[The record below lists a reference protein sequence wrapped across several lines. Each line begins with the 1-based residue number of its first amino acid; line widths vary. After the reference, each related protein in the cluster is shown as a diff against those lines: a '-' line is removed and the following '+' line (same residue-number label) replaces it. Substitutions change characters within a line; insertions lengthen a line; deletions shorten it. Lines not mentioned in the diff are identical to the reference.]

1 MYLKIL
7 AFDLDG
13 TLTESDNVSEYVK
26 AMLSKV
32 KNGGFVVLLVTG
44 RRLKA
49 IPDITFFE
57 HICETIIAEN
67 GAVLYFPNNNT
78 VSLPFGELAVD
89 VKKQLLDLKIPLEVG
104 MAIVATWTP
113 HDREVI
119 EVLTKTGYAAS
130 VEYNKG
136 AVMIL
141 PPGAS
146 KGTGLRI
153 ALHDLGYSPH
163 NLIAFGDAQNDRSL
177 FEQAELSVAVANASS
192 EIKELA
198 NITLTKPNGTG
209 IYDFLEGLLE
219 DRIPLH
225 RTKPRLQ
232 LSFGKRNDKP
242 FYLDSVSLLNGN
254 VGFAGSTRS
263 GKSWLAGLLV
273 EQLLK
278 AEYQVCLI
286 DPEGDYHGIRA
297 FPQTI
302 LLGGTNDHILPVGD
316 VITLIEYSNLSVIV
330 DLSQCPIERKLGYVE
345 DLLQTLYSMRKKH
358 GKPHWILVDE
368 AQYFCPEN
376 GGNLTELIAN
386 NLKGGGMGLISYQ
399 LSQIAPVVLD
409 AINHWM
415 ITSLKDPS
423 EMELLKSAMNKT
435 AEPVDDKKIES
446 LVSGQAFVA
455 MDNASLVEEI
465 EPGVVEY
472 SRIRRMMPHVRHL
485 HKYLRAPLPESK
497 RFYFHLNGSA
507 KGVKPAAS
515 LWEFSEILSHLPID
529 TIQYHLKNED
539 FERWLTGT
547 MHDWELAK
555 RIRKLTKRDMPGEKR
570 RQELSELVKA
580 RFVELEQLI

>member
-13 TLTESDNVSEYVK
+13 TLTESDNISEEIK
-26 AMLSKV
+26 NMLSRV
-32 KNGGFVVLLVTG
+32 KNEGFIVLLVTG

-57 HICETIIAEN
+57 DICEAIIAEN
-67 GAVLYFPNNNT
+67 GAILYFPGNDT

-89 VKKQLLDLKIPLEVG
+89 VKKQLLDLDIPVEVG

-119 EVLTKTGYAAS
+119 EILTKTGYAAS

-153 ALHDLGYSPH
+153 ALHDLGHSPH

-177 FEQAELSVAVANASS
+177 FEQGELTVAVDNASS
-192 EIKELA
+192 EIKA
-198 NITLTKPNGTG
+198 IADVVLTKPNGTG
-209 IYDFLEGLLE
+209 VCNFLEGLLE
-219 DRIPLH
+219 DRIPVH

-232 LSFGKRNDKP
+232 LSFGKRDEKP

-263 GKSWLAGLLV
+263 GKSWLAGFLV

-302 LLGGTNDHILPVGD
+302 LLGGTNDRILPVGD
-316 VITLIEYSNLSVIV
+316 VITLIEYSNLSVIL
-330 DLSQCPIERKLGYVE
+330 DLSQYPVERKLVYVE
-345 DLLQTLYSMRKKH
+345 ELLRALYSIRKKY
-358 GKPHWILVDE
+358 GKPHWILLDE
-368 AQYFCPEN
+368 AQYFCPEK
-376 GGNLTELIAN
+376 GGNLTDLIAN

-415 ITSLKDPS
+415 ITGLKDPL
-423 EMELLKSAMNKT
+423 EMKLLKNVM
-435 AEPVDDKKIES
+435 DKPIEESDYKKMES
-446 LVSGQAFVA
+446 LVNGQAFVA
-455 MDNASLVEEI
+455 MGNASLAEAI
-465 EPGVVEY
+465 APGVVEY
-472 SRIRRMMPHVRHL
+472 SGVRRRIPHVRHL

-497 RFYFHLNGSA
+497 RFYFHLNGPA

-515 LWEFSEILSHLPID
+515 LWEFGEILPQLPID
-529 TIQYHLKNED
+529 TIRYHLGNED
-539 FERWLTGT
+539 FVRWLEDT
-547 MHDWELAK
+547 MHDRELAK
-555 RIRKLTKRDMPGEKR
+555 RLRKLARRDMQGEKLR
-570 RQELSELVKA
+570 EKLAELVKA
-580 RFVELEQLI
+580 RFAELEQLM